1 MGRFVMIPLA
11 IVVLAIAACGDDD
24 AGGGETFTVT
34 ETTTSAEETSSDD
47 GDGAAPAADLEV
59 TELTAFQS
67 PSGNI
72 GCQIDRESVR
82 CDIGERDWQPPAP
95 PADCDLDFGQG
106 ISLSAGGTAEFV
118 CAGDTT
124 LGAGEQLAY
133 GRSISAGLL
142 RCESSSA
149 GITCRDI
156 ESGRGFSI
164 ARKDFERF

>member
-1 MGRFVMIPLA
+1 MARLLLVPLA
-11 IVVLAIAACGDDD
+11 LLTLMLGACGDDD
-24 AGGGETFTVT
+24 GSGGETLTVT
-34 ETTTSAEETSSDD
+34 ETTTSTGQTSAGDE
-47 GDGAAPAADLEV
+47 DGAPPAADLEV

-82 CDIGERDWQPPAP
+82 CDIGERDWQPPDP
-95 PADCDLDFGQG
+95 PPDCDLDFGQG
-106 ISLSAGGTAEFV
+106 ITLSAGSTADFV

-124 LGAGEQLAY
+124 LGAGEELAY

-142 RCESSSA
+142 RCESSTA

-156 ESGRGFSI
+156 ESGRGFTI
-164 ARKDFERF
+164 AREDFERF